1 MSRFSLL
8 RHGGHAFPLQE
19 HAETRLVSITYEAR
33 GDTISSVS
41 DFLDVFVRVCR
52 ALLCGLFCLLFL
64 NQNTYFGN

>member
-1 MSRFSLL
+1 MHFLSRNMQRLDWCQSLTKPGVIRSAL
-8 RHGGHAFPLQE
+8 
-19 HAETRLVSITYEAR
+19 
-33 GDTISSVS
+33 SVS